1 MKQKKHKRE
10 SEGVMNITPDF
21 NHPAARGLF
30 RYLRALERWEE
41 RSERDRKKL
50 LSIPLDLCV

>member
-1 MKQKKHKRE
+1 MRQKKPK
-10 SEGVMNITPDF
+10 GVINLTPDF

-41 RSERDRKKL
+41 RSERDMEKL
-50 LSIPLDLCV
+50 LSIPLGLCV